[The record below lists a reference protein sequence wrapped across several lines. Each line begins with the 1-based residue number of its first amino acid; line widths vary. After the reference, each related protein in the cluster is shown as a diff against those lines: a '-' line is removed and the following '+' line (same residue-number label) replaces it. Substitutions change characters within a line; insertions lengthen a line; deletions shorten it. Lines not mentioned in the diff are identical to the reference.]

1 MPFLTGNGNFGLWDQ
16 RAALQWIQ
24 RNIAA
29 FGGDPQRV
37 TIFGQSAGAG
47 SVSALMMSQ
56 QTDGLIA
63 RGILEVSQE
72 LPINMNRRLHF
83 VTGVVCNCLSTSI

>member
-56 QTDGLIA
+56 QTDGLFA
-63 RGILEVSQE
+63 RCILEVKTVACEKSFFQAQ
-72 LPINMNRRLHF
+72 
-83 VTGVVCNCLSTSI
+83 TSVVKN

>member
-56 QTDGLIA
+56 QTDGLFA
-63 RGILEVSQE
+63 RCILEVS
-72 LPINMNRRLHF
+72 
-83 VTGVVCNCLSTSI
+83 